1 MELCFSENYYD
12 IETSQIICFASGWL
26 FNNTLRI
33 YTGSYFQTDL
43 IKFLG
48 QVFQVKYELF
58 WNGGKSKYEFDIFD
72 KQIIKQ
78 IVKQFDM
85 FSSLRP
91 RQTCQ
96 TFCQTSVFD
105 KCLTGFP

>member
-33 YTGSYFQTDL
+33 YTESYFQTDL
-43 IKFLG
+43 IKFFG
-48 QVFQVKYELF
+48 QVFQVKCELF
-58 WNGGKSKYEFDIFD
+58 WNGGKSKSEFHIFD
-72 KQIIKQ
+72 KQI
-78 IVKQFDM
+78 VTQFDM

-96 TFCQTSVFD
+96 TFC
-105 KCLTGFP
+105 